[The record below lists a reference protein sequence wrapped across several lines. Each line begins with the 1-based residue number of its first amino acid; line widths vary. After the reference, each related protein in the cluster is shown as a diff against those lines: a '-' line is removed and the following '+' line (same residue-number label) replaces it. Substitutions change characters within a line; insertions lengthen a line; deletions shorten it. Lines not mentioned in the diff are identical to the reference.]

1 MEVKLLNRED
11 FPILNKDII
20 YFDNGATTLKP
31 YILSDS
37 LTDYYNNYS
46 ANAHRGDYDI
56 SLKVNVMYENTRE
69 LVKGFINAKNT
80 NQIAFTNNCTD
91 ALNKIVFGYFKHH
104 LNKGDEVLLTKAEH
118 ASNIL
123 PWFELV
129 DNIGIKVNYID
140 LDQNHKVTL
149 ENVKKAITSNTKVI
163 SIAHITNVVGDI
175 RPIKEI
181 IEYAHSKGIKVV
193 IDGAQSV
200 PHMKIDVQNLDMDF
214 LAFSAHKMCGPTGV
228 GVLYIKEELLNDIK
242 PIIYGGGMNVSFE
255 FDGEKEYKKMPY
267 LLEAGTP
274 NIADVIAFGSIIN
287 YLNKIGIINIER
299 QEKELKEYALNK
311 LKEVKDIIIYNNESE
326 SSIITFNIKDIFA
339 QDLAIYLNKYNICVR
354 AGNHCAK
361 ILKDDLGIKNTCR
374 MSLYF
379 YNTKEEID
387 KLVEVLNKPNII
399 NEII

>member
-1 MEVKLLNRED
+1 MNRED
-11 FPILNKDII
+11 FPILKKDII

-56 SLKVNVMYENTRE
+56 SLKVDAMYENTRQ
-69 LVKGFINAKNT
+69 LVKDFINAKST
-80 NQIAFTNNCTD
+80 NQIAFTYNTTD
-91 ALNKIVFGYFKHH
+91 SLNKIVFGYFKHN
-104 LNKGDEVLLTKAEH
+104 LKSGDEVLLTKAEH
-118 ASNIL
+118 ASNVL
-123 PWFELV
+123 PWFELSN
-129 DNIGIKVNYID
+129 DIGIKVNYID
-140 LDQNHKVTL
+140 LDNNHKVSID
-149 ENVKKAITSNTKVI
+149 NVKKAITDNTKVI
-163 SIAHITNVVGDI
+163 SIAHVTNVVGDI

-181 IEYAHSKGIKVV
+181 IEYAHSKNIKVV

-200 PHMKIDVQNLDMDF
+200 PHMKIDVSKLDMDF

-228 GVLYIKEELLNDIK
+228 GILYVKEELLDDIN
-242 PIIYGGGMNVSFE
+242 PITFGGGMNSSFE

-267 LLEAGTP
+267 ILEAGTP
-274 NIADVIAFGSIIN
+274 NIADIIAFGCVIN
-287 YLNKIGIINIER
+287 YLNKIGIKRIEEK
-299 QEKELKEYALNK
+299 EKELKEYTLNK
-311 LKEVKDIIIYNNESE
+311 LKEVRNIIIYNENSE
-326 SSIITFNIKDIFA
+326 SSIITFNIEGIFA

-361 ILKDDLGIKNTCR
+361 ILKDELGIKNTCR

-387 KLVEVLNKPNII
+387 RLFKVLNNPDIVK
-399 NEII
+399 EII